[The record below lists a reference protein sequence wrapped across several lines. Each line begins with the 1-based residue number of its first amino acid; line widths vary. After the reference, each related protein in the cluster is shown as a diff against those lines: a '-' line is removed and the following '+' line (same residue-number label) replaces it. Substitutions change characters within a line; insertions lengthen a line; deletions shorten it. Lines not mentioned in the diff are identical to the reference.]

1 MSQEHPVS
9 QEHVTP
15 QGDNEIVPSTGEENP
30 GTADGVG
37 ERVQEGLGSDGVQ
50 RMDGEFG
57 ALRFEEPGGSA
68 DATGDATG
76 G

>member
-1 MSQEHPVS
+1 MSDDQ
-9 QEHVTP
+9 
-15 QGDNEIVPSTGEENP
+15 IIPSTEEPDP

-37 ERVQEGLGSDGVQ
+37 ERVEKGLGSEGVQ

-68 DATGDATG
+68 DDADA
-76 G
+76 

>member
-1 MSQEHPVS
+1 MSDETTAPRS
-9 QEHVTP
+9 
-15 QGDNEIVPSTGEENP
+15 DDEIVPATDEPNP

-37 ERVQEGLGSDGVQ
+37 ERVEEGLGSEGVQ

-76 G
+76 V

>member
-1 MSQEHPVS
+1 MSDEQ
-9 QEHVTP
+9 
-15 QGDNEIVPSTGEENP
+15 IVPSTDEPDP

-37 ERVQEGLGSDGVQ
+37 EHVEEGLGSEGVQ

-68 DATGDATG
+68 DEDSGAAE
-76 G
+76 

>member
-1 MSQEHPVS
+1 MSDEQ
-9 QEHVTP
+9 
-15 QGDNEIVPSTGEENP
+15 IVPSTEDPDP

-37 ERVQEGLGSDGVQ
+37 ERVEKGLGSDGVQ

-68 DATGDATG
+68 DGTEA
-76 G
+76 